1 MVTQTYQSVSLFSWY
16 MPQNFANRGKEFL
29 QKRKKEDSTASV
41 KIPYYPDE
49 KFTISKHRKNQG
61 NNYAIREPYKGFLPY
76 CADD

>member
-1 MVTQTYQSVSLFSWY
+1 

-29 QKRKKEDSTASV
+29 HKRKKEDSSASV

-49 KFTISKHRKNQG
+49 KFNISKHKKSQG